1 MRLKFQA
8 LSIVQPSGR
17 FIVQGIKRLEIRS
30 WQPELTPL
38 KNLVIVEYSHY
49 LNQDGDEEQGMAVA
63 IVDIESIHARQENEV
78 ELACANTW
86 SEGYFAWVITNVR
99 PIEPPIPVLAK
110 RKIYLI
116 EIDHV

>member
-49 LNQDGDEEQGMAVA
+49 LNQDGDEEQVMAVA
-63 IVDIESIHARQENEV
+63 TVDIESIHAWQENEV
-78 ELACANTW
+78 EPARTSTW
-86 SEGYFAWVITNVR
+86 SEGYIAWVITHVR
-99 PIEPPIPVLAK
+99 PIEPPIPVPAQ

-116 EIDHV
+116 EIDHI